1 MCRDNLYIISGM
13 CVCVCAC
20 VLYVCVTTQ
29 CQCGLN
35 LQAYWIWLQQLG
47 IAQHPHVNLNAWA
60 SKACM
65 IPSGQNKYLCVCACV
80 YVLNHKVSVGSIYK
94 DLAYS

>member
-1 MCRDNLYIISGM
+1 M
-13 CVCVCAC
+13 CVCVC
-20 VLYVCVTTQ
+20 VCVRVCCMCVCNNTMSVWVKFASILDLAT
-29 CQCGLN
+29 
-35 LQAYWIWLQQLG
+35 QLG

-65 IPSGQNKYLCVCACV
+65 ISSGQNKYLCVCACV